1 MWTSCLAPTGRKD
14 EEGFYRPGEGACS
27 GNPGSRTRIE
37 CALLMTEPPGID
49 ADELT
54 DKGHI
59 NQSAA
64 LAYRA
69 TLVEKLYADPP
80 GNDVVVV

>member
-1 MWTSCLAPTGRKD
+1 
-14 EEGFYRPGEGACS
+14 
-27 GNPGSRTRIE
+27 
-37 CALLMTEPPGID
+37 MTEPPGID